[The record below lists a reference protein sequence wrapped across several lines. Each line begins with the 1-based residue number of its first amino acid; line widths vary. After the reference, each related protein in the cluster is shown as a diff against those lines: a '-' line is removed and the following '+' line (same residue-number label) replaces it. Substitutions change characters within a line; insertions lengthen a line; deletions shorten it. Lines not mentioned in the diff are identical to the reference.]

1 MTAHRMKLAAELWRN
16 GISAEFG
23 YQENPKLQ
31 KQLTFALESG
41 IKWVVIVGEEELKE
55 GKVNLKNLGA
65 STEVT
70 IPMDSL
76 VEELRKQGLN

>member
-1 MTAHRMKLAAELWRN
+1 MTAHRMKVAANLWRN

-41 IKWVVIVGEEELKE
+41 INWVVIIGEEEMKE
-55 GKVNLKNLGA
+55 GKVNLKNLA
-65 STEVT
+65 ANSEVT
-70 IPMDSL
+70 IPIDNL

>member
-41 IKWVVIVGEEELKE
+41 INWVVIVGEEELKE